1 VTSTLPGGAGEAVT
15 AYALKKFSKFNLMSA
30 FRILI
35 LTRIMDLAGYSLLL
49 LFTAILISETTPYRD
64 AALLISG
71 VLFIV
76 SMIISHPRC
85 ERIIVKLFKKANS
98 MSETRISK
106 SFFGVT
112 MFQTMFIIICAAFEV
127 HYMLKSFGAEFI
139 LIQSLYCFSV
149 YTLFQMVPVQGFA
162 GIGTQA
168 AWWSL
173 ALMVAGYKAPDVIAM
188 GIILHGT
195 FYAIITGMSL
205 VALLA
210 WQLIRTSD

>member
-1 VTSTLPGGAGEAVT
+1 VTSTLPGGAGETVT

-85 ERIIVKLFKKANS
+85 ERIIVKLFKKASFKGRIMNRIYERFEEINS
-98 MSETRISK
+98 MSATRISK

-112 MFQTMFIIICAAFEV
+112 MFQTMFMIICAAFEV

-149 YTLFQMVPVQGFA
+149 YTLLFRDLPG
-162 GIGTQA
+162 
-168 AWWSL
+168 
-173 ALMVAGYKAPDVIAM
+173 
-188 GIILHGT
+188 
-195 FYAIITGMSL
+195 
-205 VALLA
+205 
-210 WQLIRTSD
+210 